1 MSLYTYGV
9 IKENEWIIFK
19 LASRYTKYYSIEDL
33 YQVGCI
39 GIMKALKKFDKNS
52 NTKFSSYAYK
62 YVLGEMVEYIKCDR
76 NIRVSEDYISIYK
89 RYEEIKS
96 LLLSKYEREAKFS
109 EICAFMEITESEML
123 NIIES
128 ITFTKSLNSDEAML
142 NTLNTD
148 EREEVDTRL
157 LLEDGLNEL
166 NEFEKSLIDYR
177 YYQDYTQSETA
188 EALGVTQVKVS
199 REEKLILRKMKNKIA
214 A

>member
-1 MSLYTYGV
+1 
-9 IKENEWIIFK
+9 
-19 LASRYTKYYSIEDL
+19 
-33 YQVGCI
+33 
-39 GIMKALKKFDKNS
+39 
-52 NTKFSSYAYK
+52 
-62 YVLGEMVEYIKCDR
+62 
-76 NIRVSEDYISIYK
+76 
-89 RYEEIKS
+89 
-96 LLLSKYEREAKFS
+96 
-109 EICAFMEITESEML
+109 
-123 NIIES
+123 
-128 ITFTKSLNSDEAML
+128 ML